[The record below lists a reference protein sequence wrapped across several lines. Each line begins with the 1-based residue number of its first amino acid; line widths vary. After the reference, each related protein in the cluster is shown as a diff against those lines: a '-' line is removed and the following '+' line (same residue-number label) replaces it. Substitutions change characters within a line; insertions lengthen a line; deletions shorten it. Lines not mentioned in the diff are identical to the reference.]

1 MSVLL
6 QLKAILKRWRSILS
20 LGPVSNGEKC
30 SQMNIL
36 RRHSRHSS
44 LYWHAVWSPLKLQFV
59 LSPLTISE
67 ATCSVKEL
75 NKINLTFQGNNKA
88 VLLPTTQDPR
98 LVKAA
103 KIHGIAVTDKHNT
116 KSKRLKPRWARYP
129 LRCTAANHAN
139 YFLCKLPRCSLFE
152 IYRETLRFC
161 WKSRKKTSWPQA
173 HGSFEREGNV
183 TCHVRHVITPD
194 RPRDTNS

>member
-67 ATCSVKEL
+67 ATCPLKNS
-75 NKINLTFQGNNKA
+75 IRLTLPFREITRPFYFRQHKTHDLWRQQKFMESLSLTNTIRSPSAWSPDEPDIRFAAQLQITLTISFVNCQDVHCSKSIEKRFVFAEKVGKK
-88 VLLPTTQDPR
+88 LLD
-98 LVKAA
+98 LKHMAA
-103 KIHGIAVTDKHNT
+103 LSEKVM
-116 KSKRLKPRWARYP
+116 
-129 LRCTAANHAN
+129 
-139 YFLCKLPRCSLFE
+139 
-152 IYRETLRFC
+152 
-161 WKSRKKTSWPQA
+161 
-173 HGSFEREGNV
+173 
-183 TCHVRHVITPD
+183 
-194 RPRDTNS
+194 